1 MLFTTM
7 FCVVQ
12 DYSNLKW
19 TDKNY
24 IQKISTKSHKT
35 EIEILANPYR
45 ALNKPA
51 IIITSMRLSC

>member
-1 MLFTTM
+1 M

-12 DYSNLKW
+12 YYSNLKR
-19 TDKNY
+19 TGKNH
-24 IQKISTKSHKT
+24 IQKISPKSYKT

-51 IIITSMRLSC
+51 IIIISMRLSCC